1 MEKQVWTKRRILCVA
16 GILFLSAL
24 WLTLEILRFNG
35 RWARYQGSMDLVYS
49 WLKGLGLKASPQ
61 NTFAPMLYSVAFYS
75 VSGLLTV
82 WMYFYT
88 TLLPQRTRLLQEKK
102 TRLACIISGAVILT
116 VSAVHL
122 LLGQDGVYQAL
133 VSKWGVKGSVQNEWY
148 SLIPALNI
156 ILIPISLVI
165 CVAVIHVPAA
175 IRRRKEIFAPD
186 AVRNSAARWGLCLV
200 IAVLVLA
207 ASGALVAMVGN
218 FDQKAVKAVL
228 DGFGSDNSHWERL
241 WAALICAPILEEMA
255 FRGLIFG
262 KLRKYVPLWAAI
274 AFGAVC
280 FGLWHRNLGQFV
292 YTVMMGVVFALG
304 YHYTG
309 RLRYAI
315 FLHMANNT
323 LSTIAMA
330 KGSAQGAILPDIPIL
345 RQITRSIVGS
355 GNGKG
360 MDLIPAVVLFVV
372 LAAAIAVLLRILRK
386 VPSVREETL

>member
-1 MEKQVWTKRRILCVA
+1 MEKQAWTKRRILCVA

-35 RWARYQGSMDLVYS
+35 RWTRYQGSMELVYS

-102 TRLACIISGAVILT
+102 TRLPCIVSGAVILT

-133 VSKWGVKGSVQNEWY
+133 VSKWGVKGSVQNDWY
-148 SLIPALNI
+148 NLIPALNI
-156 ILIPISLVI
+156 ILIPISLAF

-175 IRRRKEIFAPD
+175 VRRRKEIFTPD

-200 IAVLVLA
+200 IAVLCLA

-218 FDQKAVKAVL
+218 FDQKAAKRVL
-228 DGFGSDNSHWERL
+228 DGFSSDNAHWERL
-241 WAALICAPILEEMA
+241 WAMLICAPILEEMA

-274 AFGAVC
+274 AFSALC

-292 YTVMMGVVFALG
+292 YTAMMGVVFALG

-323 LSTIAMA
+323 LSTIALA